1 MNKIVPLAYA
11 SKEYIW
17 RGARVNGCPEET
29 LRSGENNSSPRGIQV
44 IRMEIQTS
52 VSLGKI

>member
-17 RGARVNGCPEET
+17 RGARVNGCPEEA

-44 IRMEIQTS
+44 IRMETS